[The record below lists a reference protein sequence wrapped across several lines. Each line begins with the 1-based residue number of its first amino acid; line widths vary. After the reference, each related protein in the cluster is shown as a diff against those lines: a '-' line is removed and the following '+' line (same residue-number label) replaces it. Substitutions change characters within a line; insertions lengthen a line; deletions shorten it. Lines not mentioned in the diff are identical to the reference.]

1 MIILGLTGSIGM
13 GKSTTAQMFMDEG
26 IPVYDADAAV
36 HKLYSAGGAAVGKI
50 EIVFPGVLD
59 SDGNIDRQKL
69 GKVVLGDRDAMK
81 RLEAIVHPLVQA
93 EREKF
98 LNTHLTE
105 KAILVVLDIPLLFET
120 GSENLADK
128 ILVVTA
134 PEDVQ
139 KQRVMSRAGMTIEK
153 FESILNKQLPDAE
166 KRKKADFI
174 IDTNQGMD
182 QAREDVRGIIQTLKT
197 GTKLTEDS

>member
-1 MIILGLTGSIGM
+1 M

>member
-36 HKLYSAGGAAVGKI
+36 HKLYSAGGAAVEKI
-50 EIVFPGVLD
+50 ETVFPGVLD

-98 LNTHLTE
+98 LNTHLSA

-139 KQRVMSRAGMTIEK
+139 KQRVMSRTGMTIEK

-182 QAREDVRGIIQTLKT
+182 QARQDVRDIIQTLKT